1 MRERLAREKG
11 KRQKVKIRSAL
22 QFLFLPFALCL
33 FTFAAFPQRVAV
45 LAPDKTDASREFASN
60 LQNALNEIQ
69 KVSVQDSSLAI
80 AAFNATAP
88 EDPYNMTKEQSKA
101 IGAAIGCEYFILVRS
116 ATFRRS
122 SSARPEYYEASA
134 VAFVV
139 SSRTGHLVQWTPL
152 RSEAAKADRAEK
164 ILAASITP
172 LARKLAAGLPEI
184 TKMEMTEP
192 PLADMEDASDNTSPA
207 AKNFHAPIPYRRIKP
222 QYTTDAYL
230 HDIAA
235 TVDIVIDLNAA
246 GEILRTE
253 IVRWAGYGLDESA
266 EKAVRSMNWRP
277 AERNGKP
284 LPMRFLV
291 RYNFKKIEKQEDN

>member
-1 MRERLAREKG
+1 MRKRLVGG
-11 KRQKVKIRSAL
+11 KRQQVKIRPGL
-22 QFLFLPFALCL
+22 QFLFLPFAFCL

-45 LAPDKTDASREFASN
+45 LAPDKTDPSREFASN

-122 SSARPEYYEASA
+122 SSTRPEYYEASA

-164 ILAASITP
+164 RLAASITP
-172 LARKLAAGLPEI
+172 YARKLAAGLPDI

-192 PLADMEDASDNTSPA
+192 PLADMEEASDNASPG
-207 AKNFHAPIPYRRIKP
+207 AKNFHAPVPYRRIKP

-235 TVDIVIDLNAA
+235 TVDIVIDLSAA

-277 AERNGKP
+277 AERNGKA

>member
-1 MRERLAREKG
+1 MRERLVGA
-11 KRQKVKIRSAL
+11 KRQQVKIRPGL
-22 QFLFLPFALCL
+22 QFLFLPFAFLL
-33 FTFAAFPQRVAV
+33 FNSAASAQRIAV
-45 LAPDKTDASREFASN
+45 LAPDKTDASRELASN

-122 SSARPEYYEASA
+122 SSTRPEYYEASA

-172 LARKLAAGLPEI
+172 FARKLAAGLPDI

-192 PLADMEDASDNTSPA
+192 PLTDMEEASDNASPA
-207 AKNFHAPIPYRRIKP
+207 AKNFHAPVPYRRIKP
-222 QYTTDAYL
+222 QYTTEAYL
-230 HDIAA
+230 HGVGA